1 MPDIDLHVNIYS
13 NKFWSQL
20 FRVINTSYHLAY
32 VSYEDSTYIN
42 KYYDNEEGEEEYIEK
57 MEVNASKLIYTYLGH
72 FIHEDVDEETHAII
86 KTIAE
91 MKCRPEEIMFVSPEN
106 VIIRNRCGFNDDDRG
121 SDNIPIR
128 LPFHFTPLKI

>member
-32 VSYEDSTYIN
+32 VSYEDNTYIMIM
-42 KYYDNEEGEEEYIEK
+42 KKEK
-57 MEVNASKLIYTYLGH
+57 KNILKRWI
-72 FIHEDVDEETHAII
+72 IHEDVDEETHAII